1 MLVRPLLSK
10 PADLN
15 DCSTSSQTPQASV
28 LPSGCQPSMPPVGF
42 WAKNLLFRKSRTAVR
57 AKMLHVDAEAVMS
70 WILNGHGIYPPNG
83 FKSSVSPS
91 LLILIKVKNQIKGMY
106 CTSPHICMQE

>member
-15 DCSTSSQTPQASV
+15 DSSTSSQTPQASV
-28 LPSGCQPSMPPVGF
+28 LSSGFQPSMPPVGF

-57 AKMLHVDAEAVMS
+57 AKMLHVDAGAVMLCIS
-70 WILNGHGIYPPNG
+70 NGRGIYPSNG
-83 FKSSVSPS
+83 FKSSFSPS
-91 LLILIKVKNQIKGMY
+91 LLILINVKNKIKGMY
-106 CTSPHICMQE
+106 CTFPHICMQE